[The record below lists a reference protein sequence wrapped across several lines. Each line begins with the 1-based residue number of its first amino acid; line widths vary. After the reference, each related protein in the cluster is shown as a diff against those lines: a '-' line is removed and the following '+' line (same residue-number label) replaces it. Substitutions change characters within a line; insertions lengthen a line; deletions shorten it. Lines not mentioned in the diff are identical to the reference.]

1 MKSQESRA
9 GRIHI
14 FALVSKQTNAFQS
27 LTVVDMEICKVTN
40 SNHCKQ
46 SFNHNWFSV
55 IGEPIARNPDMSLGS
70 NELREYLKNEDTV
83 ITEVI
88 LPYLEKNFLSYQQTV

>member
-9 GRIHI
+9 GKIYI
-14 FALVSKQTNAFQS
+14 FALISKQTNAFQS
-27 LTVVDMEICKVTN
+27 LTLVDMEICKITN

-55 IGEPIARNPDMSLGS
+55 IGEPIACNPNMPLGS
-70 NELREYLKNEDTV
+70 IELREYLKDEDSV
-83 ITEVI
+83 ITKII
-88 LPYLEKNFLSYQQTV
+88 LPYLEKNFSSYQQTV